1 MGGDGVLGGRSS
13 DRHCNARKDGRGADR
28 NGLQAVSQG
37 ISLWYILLLATTT
50 VVIIEIL
57 HHGN

>member
-1 MGGDGVLGGRSS
+1 MGGDGVLGGGSS

-37 ISLWYILLLATTT
+37 ISLWYILLFATT